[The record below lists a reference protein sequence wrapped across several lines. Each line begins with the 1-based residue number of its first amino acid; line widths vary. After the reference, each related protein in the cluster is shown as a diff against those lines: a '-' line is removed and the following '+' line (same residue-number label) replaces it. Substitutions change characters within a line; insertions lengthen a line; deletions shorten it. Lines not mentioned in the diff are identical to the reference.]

1 MGRNAGGRTGGG
13 VSLDGA
19 DRGDIWLVDL
29 DPIRGHEQSGT
40 RPALVISVDALN
52 YGPAGLLVVLP
63 VTSRARNIRWHDPVS
78 PPEGGLSLHSYIKCE
93 DVRSVPKQRLIR
105 RMGSTS
111 ARTRAAVEYR
121 LRILMGL

>member
-63 VTSRARNIRWHDPVS
+63 IYQPSKKHPLARPRVPARRRAIPS
-78 PPEGGLSLHSYIKCE
+78 QLH
-93 DVRSVPKQRLIR
+93 
-105 RMGSTS
+105 
-111 ARTRAAVEYR
+111 
-121 LRILMGL
+121 